1 MAISRNA
8 RQRKKMHLA
17 EFQELGFL
25 VNFQFAEGTA
35 IDQIDVTVDRFIT
48 EVIQPNGLAYEGSG
62 YLHWEGLVCLE
73 KLGKCD
79 ESHRTLVKTWLE
91 TNGLQQI
98 ETSELFDIWWD
109 YPTKAE

>member
-1 MAISRNA
+1 MAIKRNQ

-25 VNFQFAEGTA
+25 VNWQFAENTS
-35 IDQIDVTVDRFIT
+35 IEQVDEVVDRFIS
-48 EVIQPNGLAYEGSG
+48 EVIQENGLAYEGSG

-79 ESHRTLVKTWLE
+79 ENHRTLVKNWLE
-91 TNGLQQI
+91 QNGLQQI
-98 ETSELFDIWWD
+98 EISELFDIWWD
-109 YPTKAE
+109 YPAK